1 MKVNEHYVVK
11 VLAGEPILVHQDE
24 HNVDFSKVITLNET
38 GLLIFQKIKEGA
50 DLDET
55 VKAITEEY
63 DIDEKTARSD
73 AMAFIDK
80 LKKMGVVHD

>member
-11 VLAGEPILVHQDE
+11 VLAGESVLVHQDA
-24 HNVDFSKVITLNET
+24 HNVDFSKIITLNET
-38 GLLIFQKIKEGA
+38 GLLIFQKIQEGA

-63 DIDEKTARSD
+63 DIDDMTARKD
-73 AMAFIDK
+73 ATAFVDK
-80 LKKMGVVHD
+80 LKKMGIVHD